1 MPEDALALPRAIKSP
16 AGQPLTVLSEKDRD
30 QLSKL
35 LQDDE
40 SFLEFVLNETTNG
53 VWLGEANKIFMMKVI
68 LSETKEDYHTTL
80 ANIGFIVYTDYLY
93 EMRELFLESEPT
105 HLH

>member
-1 MPEDALALPRAIKSP
+1 LPENALALPRAIKSLT
-16 AGQPLTVLSEKDRD
+16 GQPLTILTEKDRN

-40 SFLEFVLNETTNG
+40 LFLEFVLNETTNG
-53 VWLGEANKIFMMKVI
+53 VWLGEDNKLFMMKVI

>member
-53 VWLGEANKIFMMKVI
+53 VWLGKANKLFMMKVL